1 VQLETGVSAMIV
13 DRLRA
18 HCYRLGSVEPWSDET
33 GFGQVIWRL
42 GEACLV
48 ATESRRDGVGA
59 AF

>member
-1 VQLETGVSAMIV
+1 MIV